1 MSIMIRRPKIRDL
14 PTIMLWLLSLGKVA
28 DGKLSHGDNG
38 KIIAKSMSLS
48 QETITPQESTKGSLN
63 YIPDRGGGTAYD
75 DFDEDDEDD
84 NIHRGVFKNHMLLYI
99 TVEYLI

>member
-1 MSIMIRRPKIRDL
+1 MIRRTKIKDL
-14 PTIMLWLLSLGKVA
+14 PTIMFWLLSVGKVA
-28 DGKLSHGDNG
+28 DAKLSHGEDG
-38 KIIAKSMSLS
+38 KIIAKSMSFS

-63 YIPDRGGGTAYD
+63 YIPDHGGGTAYD

-84 NIHRGVFKNHMLLYI
+84 KIHRGVFKNHMLLYI